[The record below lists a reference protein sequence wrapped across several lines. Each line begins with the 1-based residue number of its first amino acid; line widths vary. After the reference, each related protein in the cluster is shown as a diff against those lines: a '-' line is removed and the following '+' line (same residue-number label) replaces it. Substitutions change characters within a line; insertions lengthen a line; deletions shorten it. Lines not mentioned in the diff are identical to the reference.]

1 MYEYLT
7 GLVTVVE
14 PRYIVVEVNGI
25 GYRLLVANP
34 YRYHIDKRQK

>member
-34 YRYHIDKRQK
+34 